1 MRVRA
6 MLLTSSRADPKAHLD
21 LFSDYDVILVVT
33 DIHPFFE
40 DRTWLQDFGQVLGGF
55 QCGENDETSLFAR
68 FLAEKGGG
76 VHHVAVSTP
85 DFDEALT
92 AGTATGKPLVLSGRF
107 GGIDIAYLPTEDDL
121 GVPLE
126 VFRRRS

>member
-40 DRTWLQDFGQVLGGF
+40 DRTWLQDFGQVLVVYRDPIRLDYGLEAFAYITQYEDGTKIDF
-55 QCGENDETSLFAR
+55 TLWPVET
-68 FLAEKGGG
+68 
-76 VHHVAVSTP
+76 
-85 DFDEALT
+85 
-92 AGTATGKPLVLSGRF
+92 
-107 GGIDIAYLPTEDDL
+107 II
-121 GVPLE
+121 
-126 VFRRRS
+126 RS